1 MKEKKS
7 GNKRFLKIS
16 IVLYIVIIAI
26 IVVYTVSWFITNRR
40 VEVGTNEEISINVGA
55 KLEILQLDKEDANW
69 STSIKINTADDL
81 SYSDITGNGLKFYF
95 PTYLDGND
103 QPNTND
109 VESYKEVKDGDTNLI
124 TIRLK
129 VRTADNIDLYL
140 SNASYVMPEDEE
152 TKDALFSGGQF
163 ANDYIAGASRVA
175 FIEVVDGEEVL
186 KNVWIPNDEYELTY
200 PEKDMATFTK
210 TGTREESYTY
220 QTVNG
225 NAVETITY
233 TADDFANGL
242 VTVGSKNLA
251 FNVASD
257 EENATIPPMIN
268 SGAPILSFTDSNAV
282 QEKELII
289 RMWFEGTDREA
300 DKAFNGGRV
309 KYNVSFVGIIKDNAS
324 TADVER
330 LNTLQYRN
338 GQLYFGAETEAGTG
352 FLYSLNGIDWS
363 EYNKTNL
370 TTSNVGT
377 VGEYVYVKTKE
388 TSSVKSSEVVKI
400 PTNLT

>member
-1 MKEKKS
+1 
-7 GNKRFLKIS
+7 
-16 IVLYIVIIAI
+16 
-26 IVVYTVSWFITNRR
+26 
-40 VEVGTNEEISINVGA
+40 
-55 KLEILQLDKEDANW
+55 
-69 STSIKINTADDL
+69 
-81 SYSDITGNGLKFYF
+81 
-95 PTYLDGND
+95 
-103 QPNTND
+103 
-109 VESYKEVKDGDTNLI
+109 
-124 TIRLK
+124 
-129 VRTADNIDLYL
+129 
-140 SNASYVMPEDEE
+140 
-152 TKDALFSGGQF
+152 
-163 ANDYIAGASRVA
+163 
-175 FIEVVDGEEVL
+175 
-186 KNVWIPNDEYELTY
+186 
-200 PEKDMATFTK
+200 MATFTK

-251 FNVASD
+251 SNVASD